1 MNKLFR
7 IAVFVFTP
15 TFAVTAQTNNPGAQ
29 GQPNQG
35 NGRFQRGGPQGGQR
49 GGQQGPGGQR
59 GGAGPMDRFANVTAP
74 SHVYKRGDVEI
85 LTFET
90 EHDYDLLQ
98 DLYKKSEEAKP
109 APGET
114 VTRYYRSDTDGS
126 VQPYTVRLPRGYD
139 PAKKY
144 PVVVQLHGTNFHEV
158 LSGYRT
164 TYHMIQDSQ
173 WTEPDLQVIYLRS
186 MGGPTTFYQGMGEVD
201 VLKGI
206 SEMKRLFSVDPDRV
220 YIMGHSMGGA
230 GSYTV
235 GLHYPDRFGGIMAF
249 DPAMG
254 GHAAQIPDDLPKW
267 MLPQVAIVSPPKLFP
282 NGRNVDVFF
291 KNAGAGIQRNSTEFA
306 DGIVA
311 QGGFA
316 TTEVLPGMPHSFG
329 GMYPNAAWVTEV
341 ILHPAKHDPAE
352 VKFYTN
358 TLQYNQA
365 YWVTIDRLTH
375 HNADATVTATYK
387 DGSLHVTTSNID
399 ALTFRTK
406 DIPAPKGSK
415 IAVSVDGHAVE
426 TGTLSDVAH
435 LSKAGGQWKAGEWPS
450 TGLVKRHGL
459 QGPIG
464 DAFNSRF
471 LAVYGEGDRDL
482 AIAELDAIRNPQG
495 PFDIHGDFP
504 MKAAA
509 KVTRE
514 DIASSNLILFGTP
527 ESNAVVKRI
536 AASLPSGMAQ
546 PGTIFIYPNP
556 ESPAHYVVVWNAK
569 LLSAPGKGLFGGWIM
584 PLNLLPDY
592 VQVKDG
598 QVLSGGFFDN
608 EWKTGR

>member
-1 MNKLFR
+1 MIRSFR
-7 IAVFVFTP
+7 IALFVFIA
-15 TFAVTAQTNNPGAQ
+15 AVAGRPQTGNPGFQ
-29 GQPNQG
+29 GQPG
-35 NGRFQRGGPQGGQR
+35 NGRLQR

-59 GGAGPMDRFANVTAP
+59 AGGEPNDRFANVTAP
-74 SHVYKRGDVEI
+74 SHVYQRGDLEI

-90 EHDYDLLQ
+90 EQDYDLLQ
-98 DLYKKSEEAKP
+98 ELYKKSEQAKP
-109 APGET
+109 VPGET
-114 VTRYYRSDTDGS
+114 VTRYYRSDIDGS
-126 VQPYTVRLPRGYD
+126 VQPYTVRLPRNYD
-139 PAKKY
+139 PARKY
-144 PVVVQLHGTNFHEV
+144 PLVEQLHGTNFHEV

-164 TYHMIQDSQ
+164 TYRLLDESP
-173 WTEPDLQVIYLRS
+173 WTQPDLPVIYIHS

-201 VLKGI
+201 ILKGI
-206 SEMKRLFSVDPDRV
+206 SEVKRLFSVDPDRV
-220 YIMGHSMGGA
+220 YIMGHSMGGG

-235 GLHYPDRFGGIMAF
+235 GLHYPDRFGGILAL
-249 DPAMG
+249 DPAMAVRAG
-254 GHAAQIPDDLPKW
+254 QTSGNLPKW
-267 MLPQVAIVSPPKLFP
+267 MQPQVDIFSPAKLFP
-282 NGRNVDVFF
+282 NARDVDVFF
-291 KNAGAGIQRNSTEFA
+291 KNAGAGLRRNSTEYA

-316 TTEVLPGMPHSFG
+316 TTEVLPGMPHGFG
-329 GMYPNAAWVTEV
+329 NQYAYAAWVSEV

-399 ALTFRTK
+399 ALTFRTS

-415 IAVSVDGHAVE
+415 IAVSIDGHAVE
-426 TGTLSDVAH
+426 SGPLAAEAH
-435 LSKAGGQWKAGEWPS
+435 FSKAAGEWKPGEWPS

-471 LAVYGEGDRDL
+471 LAVYGEGDKDL

-495 PFDIHGDFP
+495 PFDIHADFP
-504 MKAAA
+504 LKAAA
-509 KVTRE
+509 KVTKA

-527 ESNAVVKRI
+527 ESNAIVKRI
-536 AASLPSGMAQ
+536 APSLPSGMAR

-556 ESPAHYVVVWNAK
+556 ESPARYVVVWNAK
-569 LLSAPGKGLFGGWIM
+569 LLSAPGKGLSAGWIM

-592 VQVKDG
+592 VDVKDG
-598 QVLSGGFFDN
+598 QVASGGHFDD
-608 EWKTGR
+608 EWKVAR